1 MFLHGWSPLA
11 YGTIRY
17 FAATLL
23 FVGFTYY
30 RERSFRIERSDFW
43 LVGLAAA
50 LIFLNQV
57 CFVYGLKFAHA
68 STMALLLGTT
78 PVFIGLTTLA
88 LGLEHLARP
97 FWIGAGVTFVGVA
110 LIAAGS
116 GGGFSTG
123 AKGDLIAICTALTW
137 GVLHGH
143 DRAAD
148 APVLAVPD
156 QRARPCARLDPAGA
170 RQHSAAARAGLLL
183 RLEGVAR
190 LRLRRDRAAVPDEHP
205 LVHGDRPGRPVA
217 RLAVRE
223 HAAVLRG
230 RLRADPAL
238 GVAARRSRSS
248 AACSSSPGSPSS
260 GDWRHQREPIG
271 ARQAA

>member
-1 MFLHGWSPLA
+1 MRRLSPVDAMLLGTVLLWALNITITRYMFLHGWSPLA

-23 FVGFTYY
+23 FWASRTTASA
-30 RERSFRIERSDFW
+30 RSGSSGSDFW

-57 CFVYGLKFAHA
+57 CFVYGLKLAHA

-123 AKGDLIAICTALTW
+123 GEGRSVRDRDRLHV
-137 GVLHGH
+137 GVLHG
-143 DRAAD
+143 
-148 APVLAVPD
+148 
-156 QRARPCARLDPAGA
+156 
-170 RQHSAAARAGLLL
+170 
-183 RLEGVAR
+183 
-190 LRLRRDRAAVPDEHP
+190 
-205 LVHGDRPGRPVA
+205 
-217 RLAVRE
+217 
-223 HAAVLRG
+223 
-230 RLRADPAL
+230 
-238 GVAARRSRSS
+238 RRSR
-248 AACSSSPGSPSS
+248 
-260 GDWRHQREPIG
+260 R
-271 ARQAA
+271 